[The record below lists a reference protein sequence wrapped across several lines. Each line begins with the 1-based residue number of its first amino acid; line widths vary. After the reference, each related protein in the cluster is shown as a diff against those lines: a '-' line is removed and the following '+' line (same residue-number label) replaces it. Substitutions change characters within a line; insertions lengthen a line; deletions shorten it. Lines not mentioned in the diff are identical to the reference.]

1 MSTGMPGSGRRSGTL
16 PLAVAAGAAA
26 AAAMALA
33 ACGSVQAGAA
43 GHARASTAQA
53 GQASSAA
60 GSTSPAVAA
69 STPAATAACATA
81 GLKVVLDTA
90 AAGAAAG
97 TYYVPLDFTN
107 TTSRPCQLSGFPDVA
122 LTAGAAGAQIGP
134 QAAADR
140 SVSAATVQLAPG
152 GTAHA
157 WLQIADAASFPAGTC
172 HPVMAA
178 GMRVQA
184 PGSRAASYLPHRLPA
199 CLAARPSG
207 QILTVHPVQ
216 PGRARRGTA

>member
-1 MSTGMPGSGRRSGTL
+1 MSTGMPGSGRRRRSL
-16 PLAVAAGAAA
+16 PLAVTA

-43 GHARASTAQA
+43 GASTPARASTAQA
-53 GQASSAA
+53 GR
-60 GSTSPAVAA
+60 TSPAAA
-69 STPAATAACATA
+69 APCATA

-90 AAGAAAG
+90 ASGAAAG

-107 TTSRPCQLSGFPDVA
+107 TTSKPCQLSGFPDVA

-140 SVSAATVQLAPG
+140 SVAAATVRLAPG

-178 GMRVQA
+178 GMRVQT
-184 PGSRAASYLPHRLPA
+184 PGSRTASYVAHRLPA
-199 CLAARPSG
+199 CKAARRSG

>member
-1 MSTGMPGSGRRSGTL
+1 MSTGMPGSGRRRRTL
-16 PLAVAAGAAA
+16 PLAVTAGA

-33 ACGSVQAGAA
+33 ACGSVQAGAP
-43 GHARASTAQA
+43 GTAQA
-53 GQASSAA
+53 GR
-60 GSTSPAVAA
+60 TSPAAAA
-69 STPAATAACATA
+69 SSPAAAAPCATA

-90 AAGAAAG
+90 ASGAAAG

-122 LTAGAAGAQIGP
+122 LTSGAAGAQIGP

-140 SVSAATVQLAPG
+140 SAAAATVRLAPG

-178 GMRVQA
+178 GMRVQT
-184 PGSRAASYLPHRLPA
+184 PGSRTASYVAHRLSA
-199 CLAARPSG
+199 CKAARRSG

>member
-1 MSTGMPGSGRRSGTL
+1 MSTGMPGSGQRPRTL
-16 PLAVAAGAAA
+16 PLAAA
-26 AAAMALA
+26 AAAALALA
-33 ACGSVQAGAA
+33 ACGSVQAGAGAAAPA
-43 GHARASTAQA
+43 GASTAQA

-60 GSTSPAVAA
+60 GSTSPAAAA
-69 STPAATAACATA
+69 SSPAAIATCAAA

-107 TTSRPCQLSGFPDVA
+107 TTSKPCQLSGFPDIA

-134 QAAADR
+134 QAAADH

-152 GTAHA
+152 GSAHA
-157 WLQIADAASFPAGTC
+157 WLQVADAASFPAGTC

-178 GMRVQA
+178 GMRVQP
-184 PGSRAASYLPHRLPA
+184 PGSRTASYVAHRLPA
-199 CLAARPSG
+199 CKAARPSG